1 MKKLFLLLFFTAFLA
16 SAFAQDDTYKKGNAL
31 GISFFLN
38 DFKTASEIRSM
49 GIVSVFNNHN
59 FFKTSR
65 MNPGIGINYLG
76 GLSNHV
82 DFMATLGGSF
92 VDYPI
97 QNVAPFGKNNLLLET
112 TASVNLKLLTDE
124 YWVVPFI
131 DLGVGASKYKKYF
144 AAFMPV
150 GVGLQLNIED
160 AAYLLI
166 NSQYRIAVT
175 QNASYHFYHSIGI
188 ATNISKEK
196 EPAAPVA
203 VEIPTVS
210 QKIAE

>member
-1 MKKLFLLLFFTAFLA
+1 MKKLLLFLFFTGFLV
-16 SAFAQDDTYKKGNAL
+16 SVFAQENSYKKGHAL

-38 DFKTASEIRSM
+38 DFKTASDIRSM
-49 GIVSVFNNHN
+49 GIVSVINNHN

-65 MNPGIGINYLG
+65 MNPGLAINYLN

-82 DFMATLGGSF
+82 DFIATLGGSF

-97 QNVAPFGKNNLLLET
+97 QNLAPFGKNNFLLET

-124 YWVVPFI
+124 YWVVPFV

-144 AAFMPV
+144 GAFMPV
-150 GVGLQLNIED
+150 GVGLQVNIED
-160 AAYLLI
+160 AVYLLI

-196 EPAAPVA
+196 APPSAAA
-203 VEIPTVS
+203 VTIP
-210 QKIAE
+210 

>member
-1 MKKLFLLLFFTAFLA
+1 MKKLSLLLIFSGFIA
-16 SAFAQDDTYKKGNAL
+16 SAFAQENTYKKGNAL

-49 GIVSVFNNHN
+49 GLADVLNNHN

-65 MNPGIGINYLG
+65 MNPGVAIDYLS

-82 DFMATLGGSF
+82 DFIATLGGSS

-97 QNVAPFGKNNLLLET
+97 QNVAPFGKKSLLLET

-124 YWVVPFI
+124 YSVVPFI

-144 AAFMPV
+144 AAFMPF
-150 GVGLQLNIED
+150 GVGLQVNVKD
-160 AAYLLI
+160 AAYILI
-166 NSQYRIAVT
+166 NSQYRVAVT

-188 ATNISKEK
+188 ATNISKK
-196 EPAAPVA
+196 KAAPSSL
-203 VEIPTVS
+203 P
-210 QKIAE
+210 

>member
-1 MKKLFLLLFFTAFLA
+1 MKKLLLLFFCATLVV
-16 SAFAQDDTYKKGNAL
+16 SAFAQENTYKKGNAL
-31 GISFFLN
+31 GINFFLN

-49 GIVSVFNNHN
+49 GLVSVFNQHD

-65 MNPGIGINYLG
+65 MNPGLAISYLS

-82 DFMATLGGSF
+82 DFIATLGGSF

-97 QNVAPFGKNNLLLET
+97 QNVAPFGRNSFLLET
-112 TASVNLKLLTDE
+112 TASLNLRLLTDE
-124 YWVVPFI
+124 YWVSPYI

-144 AAFMPV
+144 GAFMPV
-150 GVGLQLNIED
+150 GLGLQVNIED

-175 QNASYHFYHSIGI
+175 QNASYHFYHSIGV
-188 ATNISKEK
+188 ATNISKGK
-196 EPAAPVA
+196 ATAAPLTVA
-203 VEIPTVS
+203 IPVAS
-210 QKIAE
+210 QRTAE